1 MSGFASFNLNS
12 QLQKALRESNLLVPT
27 NLQKSV
33 IPEILKGKDVLIDAN
48 PGSGRTLS
56 FAIPVFGRILDTEFG
71 SRAVILTASQETA
84 FSIEN
89 KIRSLGRLPGVK
101 IFAVPDGIE
110 HTRARYDFYRSWE
123 NIPHVLI
130 GRPPPVLH
138 FINGTDFDMGKVDFL
153 LLVADEPIEG
163 TDVESVAL
171 EVAARTRKET
181 QRILVTSGTR
191 EPPYGLIEK
200 FLRTPSLVCGTSSTR
215 EERASADV
223 EADEID
229 HCYVLPFKALGKE
242 DILRLVR
249 AQWSK
254 RTLLLVEDETAAA
267 ELRTYFGTQAP
278 DLPVAA
284 CRDLAMSGPLP
295 AAIVVIGDE
304 RSLAGCGDI
313 LFNVVILKT
322 LPPKYEMYLAHL
334 HLVKGEPGDRMI
346 SIATSRDIGT
356 IYNIRAAY
364 GIRMREIPLPSSL
377 QLATEK
383 EAEMVE
389 TLARSAAEPEARVL
403 SLLRR
408 IRTSPYEDRIL
419 AHSLRRMLGDVTEK
433 VRAAAPPPVAVPAVS
448 AVSPPRAE
456 EEDREP
462 EPPPRP
468 SRMPPPRPSRP
479 PAPRPSTAPA
489 EKSAE
494 PKQSPGPPR
503 PRTHGQV
510 LVELKLNAGEK
521 DGLDAGF
528 LVQWLQSRLAMR
540 VSEFGGVSV
549 QETTSTVL
557 IPQDRVSDATVMLG
571 ELRFGDKIVEVQ
583 VVPPKQNRRR

>member
-27 NLQKSV
+27 HLQKTV
-33 IPEILKGKDVLIDAN
+33 IPEILRGKDVLIDAN

-84 FSIEN
+84 FNIEN

-163 TDVESVAL
+163 TDVERVAL
-171 EVAARTRKET
+171 EVAARTRKEC
-181 QRILVTSGTR
+181 QRILVTSGTP
-191 EPPYGLIEK
+191 EPPYGLVEK
-200 FLRTPSLVCGTSSTR
+200 FLRTPSLVCDTSAPR
-215 EERASADV
+215 AERVSADV

-242 DILRLVR
+242 DILQLVR

-267 ELRTYFGTQAP
+267 ELRAYIGTQAP

-284 CRDLAMSGPLP
+284 CRDLAVSGSLP

-334 HLVKGEPGDRMI
+334 HLIKGDPGDRMI
-346 SIATSRDIGT
+346 SIAASRDIGT

-419 AHSLRRMLGDVTEK
+419 AHSLRRMLGDVTDK
-433 VRAAAPPPVAVPAVS
+433 VRAAPPLPVEVPLPTV
-448 AVSPPRAE
+448 RA

-468 SRMPPPRPSRP
+468 SRVPPPRPSRP

-494 PKQSPGPPR
+494 PPQPHGPPR

-521 DGLDAGF
+521 DGMDAGF

-540 VSEFGGVSV
+540 VSEFGAVSV

-571 ELRFGDKIVEVQ
+571 ELRFGDKTVEVQ
-583 VVPPKQNRRR
+583 VVPPRQARRR